1 MDKEQMI
8 NKIKQ
13 HPKRTA
19 MLAILLLLLLC
30 NLLSDGNSNDY
41 NNPKDEP
48 YGTVTMSALQQERT
62 DNPAEPA
69 IESPV
74 YMAVMSEIN
83 MFMGKGDGK
92 LFATVDMPEKL
103 EIDVHKPATYAS
115 KVVIKNITPQQSC
128 LGSANG
134 YMGIDVLKPFGIEQ
148 KRSLHLSA
156 GGGSNEKD
164 FWNTIF
170 YDKLN
175 VEYAKKEQMT
185 INMPERH
192 QWKAIPY
199 PGQIVAEITP
209 EQFIKIS
216 YINADGKEEKTV
228 TTKEKAVAFR
238 VALSDTLMS
247 SHVEFY
253 R

>member
-8 NKIKQ
+8 NKMKQ

-19 MLAILLLLLLC
+19 LLAILLLLFLC
-30 NLLSDGNSNDY
+30 NLLSNGDSKDYDNS
-41 NNPKDEP
+41 KDTP
-48 YGTVTMSALQQERT
+48 YGTATMAALQQEHT
-62 DNPAEPA
+62 DNPTDPA
-69 IESPV
+69 IESPI

-148 KRSLHLSA
+148 KGSLHLNA

-170 YDKLN
+170 
-175 VEYAKKEQMT
+175 MT
-185 INMPERH
+185 NLTLNMP
-192 QWKAIPY
+192 K
-199 PGQIVAEITP
+199 
-209 EQFIKIS
+209 KS
-216 YINADGKEEKTV
+216 K
-228 TTKEKAVAFR
+228 
-238 VALSDTLMS
+238 
-247 SHVEFY
+247 
-253 R
+253 